1 MSQYDKFYT
10 MDVRIIASDE
20 ESDAEITTV
29 LETAGDAKAG
39 LTGLDILKDRLESL
53 VDDLCKK
60 YNLVGE
66 AVLYVDFV
74 CIDGDDA
81 EEEYSDCDHFDLLID
96 SNHIA
101 TPLY

>member
-1 MSQYDKFYT
+1 MSKYDKLYT
-10 MDVRIIASDE
+10 MDVRIVASDE
-20 ESDAEITTV
+20 ESDAEITTI
-29 LETAGDAKAG
+29 LETAGDVKAG
-39 LTGLDILKDRLESL
+39 LTGLEILKDRLESC

-81 EEEYSDCDHFDLLID
+81 DEEYVDCDQFDLLID
-96 SNHIA
+96 GNHIA